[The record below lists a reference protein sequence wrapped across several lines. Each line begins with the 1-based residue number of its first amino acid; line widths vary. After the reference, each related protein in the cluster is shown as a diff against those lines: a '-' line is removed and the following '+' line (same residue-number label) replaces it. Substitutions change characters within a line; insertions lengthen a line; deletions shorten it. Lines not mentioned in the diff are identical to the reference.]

1 MSILYKFKTVSVAS
15 FYGYVIL
22 FHEDRIQTKEPAG
35 KNFMK
40 EVTDILIHHYEDD
53 SF

>member
-22 FHEDRIQTKEPAG
+22 FHEDRIQTREPTG
-35 KNFMK
+35 KHFMK
-40 EVTDILIHHYEDD
+40 EITDTLIYQHEDD